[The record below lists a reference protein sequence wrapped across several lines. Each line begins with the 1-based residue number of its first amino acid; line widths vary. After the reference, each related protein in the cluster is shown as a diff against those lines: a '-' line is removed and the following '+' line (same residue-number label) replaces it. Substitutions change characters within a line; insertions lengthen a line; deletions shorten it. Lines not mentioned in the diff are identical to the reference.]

1 MQRSPR
7 EPVTV
12 KLSRYLTDDMA
23 KPNLGFRSALERSVV
38 FRSLVKL
45 LAVFGVCMV
54 IAGEPKKFRDLFT
67 FALDGGLTIDAI
79 DGVLTPAQSVLG
91 AIQGPRVAVPDITIS
106 NIVGIS
112 YAILIFLFS
121 L

>member
-12 KLSRYLTDDMA
+12 KLSRYLTEDMA
-23 KPNLGFRSALERSVV
+23 KPNLGFRTALERSVV

-54 IAGEPKKFRDLFT
+54 IAGELIKFKIYLPLRL
-67 FALDGGLTIDAI
+67 
-79 DGVLTPAQSVLG
+79 
-91 AIQGPRVAVPDITIS
+91 
-106 NIVGIS
+106 IVG
-112 YAILIFLFS
+112 LPLMP
-121 L
+121 